1 MKLTIYTPTIGI
13 KLIIAKYCINYCENN
28 KITYQWIYLDQ
39 PIDLIFKY
47 FFNL

>member
-28 KITYQWIYLDQ
+28 KDYIPMNILGPTY
-39 PIDLIFKY
+39 
-47 FFNL
+47 